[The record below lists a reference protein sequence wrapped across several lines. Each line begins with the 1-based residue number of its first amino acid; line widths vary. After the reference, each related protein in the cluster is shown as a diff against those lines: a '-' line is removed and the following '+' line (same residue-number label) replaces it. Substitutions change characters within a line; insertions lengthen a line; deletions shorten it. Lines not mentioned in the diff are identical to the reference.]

1 MERLKLDEIHRNS
14 RLMKYIIFFLLI
26 ISCSKNGYKSIILR
40 EQAQYEVIIGDPQP
54 KPEKAMLFYIDDGGF
69 VRWADGYV
77 QEPNK
82 NVVTYPRE
90 KAIYFDINK
99 KPINKKILKYKI
111 L

>member
-1 MERLKLDEIHRNS
+1 
-14 RLMKYIIFFLLI
+14 MKYIIFFLLI

-40 EQAQYEVIIGDPQP
+40 EQAQYEVIIGEHKAQYEVVIGDPQP
-54 KPEKAMLFYIDDGGF
+54 KPEKAMLFYMDDGGF
-69 VRWADGYV
+69 CHWMGGYV

-99 KPINKKILKYKI
+99 KPINKKITIIKYKI

>member
-1 MERLKLDEIHRNS
+1 
-14 RLMKYIIFFLLI
+14 
-26 ISCSKNGYKSIILR
+26 
-40 EQAQYEVIIGDPQP
+40 
-54 KPEKAMLFYIDDGGF
+54 MLFYKDYGGF
-69 VRWADGYV
+69 VRWVDGYV

-99 KPINKKILKYKI
+99 KPINKKIKILKYKI

>member
-1 MERLKLDEIHRNS
+1 
-14 RLMKYIIFFLLI
+14 MKYIIFFLLI

-40 EQAQYEVIIGDPQP
+40 EPKAQYEVIIGDPQP
-54 KPEKAMLFYIDDGGF
+54 KPEKAMLFYKDYGGF
-69 VRWADGYV
+69 VHWVDGYV

-99 KPINKKILKYKI
+99 KPINKKIKILKYKI

>member
-1 MERLKLDEIHRNS
+1 
-14 RLMKYIIFFLLI
+14 MKYIIFFLLI
-26 ISCSKNGYKSIILR
+26 ISCSKNGYKSIVLR
-40 EQAQYEVIIGDPQP
+40 EPIAVIKSNTQYEVIIGDPQP

-69 VRWADGYV
+69 VRWVDGYV

-99 KPINKKILKYKI
+99 KPINKKIKILKYKI

>member
-1 MERLKLDEIHRNS
+1 
-14 RLMKYIIFFLLI
+14 MKYIIFFLLI
-26 ISCSKNGYKSIILR
+26 ISCSKNRYKSIVLR
-40 EQAQYEVIIGDPQP
+40 EPIVVIKSNTQYEVVIGDPQP
-54 KPEKAMLFYIDDGGF
+54 KPEKAMLFYMDDSGF

-90 KAIYFDINK
+90 KVTYFDINK

>member
-1 MERLKLDEIHRNS
+1 
-14 RLMKYIIFFLLI
+14 MKYIIFFLLI

-40 EQAQYEVIIGDPQP
+40 EQAQYEVIIGEHKAQYEVVIGDPQP
-54 KPEKAMLFYIDDGGF
+54 KPEKAMLFYKDYGGF
-69 VRWADGYV
+69 VHWVDGYV

-99 KPINKKILKYKI
+99 KPINKKITIIKYKI